1 MPTGTNGPPANV
13 TNQLWSWGLAAL
25 GVTCLYFI
33 SRKSTRTIGWAGA
46 LGIQGIWIVYA
57 IVTRQWGFIASAV
70 AYGLMY
76 GKNLLAWRREA
87 GVEARTDA

>member
-1 MPTGTNGPPANV
+1 M

-25 GVTCLYFI
+25 GVTCLYLI
-33 SRKSTRTIGWAGA
+33 SKKSTRTVGWTGA
-46 LGIQGIWIVYA
+46 LLIQGIWIIYA

-76 GKNLLAWRREA
+76 GKNLLAWRQETAPRGRE
-87 GVEARTDA
+87 DATV